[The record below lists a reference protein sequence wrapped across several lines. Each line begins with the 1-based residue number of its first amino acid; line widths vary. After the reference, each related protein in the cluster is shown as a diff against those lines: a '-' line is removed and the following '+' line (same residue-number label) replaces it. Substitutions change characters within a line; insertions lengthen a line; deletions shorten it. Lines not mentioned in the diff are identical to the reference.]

1 VSALSLEERFWQK
14 VDRRGYGEC
23 WPWLAAHGRYGQ
35 FRLQAGQ
42 LGVAK
47 RCNRPA
53 HCVAFALV
61 YGRWPDPHGLHGCDF
76 TLCCN
81 ALNPSHV
88 HEGTQLQ
95 NVRECIERGRA
106 RLIQQQPGERNSL
119 AKLTNEQA
127 RLIRVRYSGGG
138 GLQRELALEFSVS
151 QRTVSDLVRGRTYQ
165 DAGGPLMG
173 EDQRFA
179 VNRRRVIR

>member
-1 VSALSLEERFWQK
+1 
-14 VDRRGYGEC
+14 
-23 WPWLAAHGRYGQ
+23 
-35 FRLQAGQ
+35 
-42 LGVAK
+42 
-47 RCNRPA
+47 
-53 HCVAFALV
+53 
-61 YGRWPDPHGLHGCDF
+61 
-76 TLCCN
+76 
-81 ALNPSHV
+81 
-88 HEGTQLQ
+88 
-95 NVRECIERGRA
+95 
-106 RLIQQQPGERNSL
+106 LIQQQPGERNSL